1 MRTVIP
7 TGVKVLVLKDRP
19 KETTMGGIVIPA
31 IAERTPRFSPTVFA
45 TVLGR
50 GPKCDW
56 VQVGDRVAVKNVA
69 GDDWEFDGELVTM
82 LREKDLIGI
91 STKETT

>member
-1 MRTVIP
+1 
-7 TGVKVLVLKDRP
+7 
-19 KETTMGGIVIPA
+19 MGGIVIPA

-91 STKETT
+91 STEETT